1 MITTERQET
10 RNDNGAPEPGKV
22 ASVAAGEKPQQQEES
37 VEAAD
42 PNGGTAS
49 ETAGRENT
57 DLYEND
63 VFGRIDKRRRE
74 GIWARGNEKR
84 TRHGRRKRSE
94 EDE

>member
-22 ASVAAGEKPQQQEES
+22 ASVAASEKPKPEES
-37 VEAAD
+37 VEAND
-42 PNGGTAS
+42 PNGGMAS
-49 ETAGRENT
+49 ETAGRENA

>member
-10 RNDNGAPEPGKV
+10 RNDNGTPEPGKV
-22 ASVAAGEKPQQQEES
+22 ASVAASENPQQQTEP
-37 VEAAD
+37 AAVTD
-42 PNGGTAS
+42 PGGIAS
-49 ETAGRENT
+49 ETAGRENS

-74 GIWARGNEKR
+74 NIWTRGKEKR
-84 TRHGRRKRSE
+84 TRHRRK